1 MGLVTKDPKRNLQCI
16 KRTKLEIEGLLCL
29 AVGAQEPKTPAS
41 LLEDAEIELTL
52 KKFIRSSSVISSYN

>member
-41 LLEDAEIELTL
+41 LEDAEIELTL